1 MSSSTSMTARTAPTG
16 SKLKSQLL
24 LFIKPPVDFQRGF
37 QVPHGEGSFDAR
49 DCVLDRRLAGI
60 GGRLRQHT
68 KQRLTLLRANQK
80 AQTVNIFDD
89 GQLGFVL
96 AHVIDSRGCP
106 AQPSTQTYLPVA
118 QQGQSICPVSGNVLS
133 YVKCSEC
140 SKLGMLW
147 SPARSLQ
154 IGRAH
159 V

>member
-1 MSSSTSMTARTAPTG
+1 MSSSGTTTKRTNPTG
-16 SKLKSQLL
+16 IQPKTK
-24 LFIKPPVDFQRGF
+24 LFIEPSVDFQRRL

-80 AQTVNIFDD
+80 AQTVHILDD

-106 AQPSTQTYLPVA
+106 AQSSTQTYLPVA

-133 YVKCSEC
+133 YVRCRAC

-147 SPARSLQ
+147 SPARSL
-154 IGRAH
+154 RRSTSSWS
-159 V
+159 